1 MSQFTKKA
9 IMEAFVELLNDAP
22 FDKITVVDISEKC
35 GINRNT
41 FYYYY
46 ADVYALIDEL
56 FRSETQKIIDEN
68 GIFDS
73 WQEAFLQATQFA
85 RKNKRAIYHIY
96 NSIKRDQLETY
107 LYDVTLT
114 NVLSFVRKQAE
125 DLDVREE
132 DIYALSGF
140 YTAALVGLV
149 TKWLNCGMKQD
160 PVSYIDHIGSL
171 LDGNIRYTLAKNG
184 QKKIPGRLE

>member
-96 NSIKRDQLETY
+96 NSIKRDQLEMY

-149 TKWLNCGMKQD
+149 TKWLNSGMKQD
-160 PVSYIDHIGSL
+160 PVSYIDHIGTL